1 VSFRTRLFI
10 AFGLIALV
18 PLIGLAIGVRR
29 EMDQR
34 LTAQYRSRVAALVA
48 VTRSD
53 LSQTSAAVGDRLASL
68 RDALP
73 DDAHL
78 RTALRDPGE
87 RAYLLDYAGQA
98 MRMTGLD
105 MLQLQDEHGR
115 ILSSGHFRNEYDRLD
130 PSLPGLLSRG
140 VALVNARTPEGPRL
154 VLARMDST
162 RIGDRRITLVGGIAV
177 DSAFLGRLRTDST
190 LTVSLV
196 LPADSAPGD
205 AVAEIPFPFVVSDSV
220 ARARFVIAHPSTD
233 LAALRESVD
242 RWFAAAVAL
251 VAIAATLGAI
261 ALAAR
266 VAQPL
271 AALAAETERLDL
283 DRLDATFNSATSR
296 DDEIGTLGRVLG
308 ALVRRLRSS
317 TVRLREAERRAT
329 IGDLSRQVTHDIKN
343 GLAPLRHVLRH
354 FDQVARDD
362 PNALAPVFA
371 ERRATLDASVAY
383 LDALAQNYARLAPR
397 TQAQRVDVNAIARS
411 VVVPDGITLRLAL
424 DPAMPQITADPV
436 VVRRIIE
443 NVASNAVNAMTSGGT
458 LTITTAG
465 GRLTIE
471 DTGSGM
477 TQDQL
482 ARAFEGPGLG
492 LSIVRRLV
500 TDLAATLT
508 VDTAPGRGTRVMVAF
523 NI

>member
-1 VSFRTRLFI
+1 MSFRGRLFI

-18 PLIGLAIGVRR
+18 PLVGLAIGVRR
-29 EMDQR
+29 EMDAR
-34 LTAQYRSRVAALVA
+34 LTAQYRSRVLALIA

-53 LSQTSAAVGDRLASL
+53 LAQTSTAVGARLASL

-73 DDAHL
+73 DDGRL
-78 RTALRDPGE
+78 RTALRDPSE
-87 RAYLLDYAGQA
+87 RAYVLDYAGQA

-130 PSLPGLLSRG
+130 PAPPRLLAG
-140 VALVNARTPEGPRL
+140 GAALVNARTPDGPRL
-154 VLARMDST
+154 VLARMDSA

-190 LTVSLV
+190 LPVSLV
-196 LPADSAPGD
+196 LPADSAPVD
-205 AVAEIPFPFVVSDSV
+205 AVADIPFPFETNDSL
-220 ARARFVIAHPSTD
+220 AIARFVISHPSTELD
-233 LAALRESVD
+233 ALRHSVD
-242 RWFAAAVAL
+242 QWFAAAVAL
-251 VAIAATLGAI
+251 VAIAATLGAV
-261 ALAAR
+261 ALATR
-266 VAQPL
+266 VGQPL
-271 AALAAETERLDL
+271 ARLAAETERLDL
-283 DRLDATFNSATSR
+283 DRLDVNFATERS
-296 DDEIGTLGRVLG
+296 DEIGTLSRVLG

-362 PNALAPVFA
+362 PLALAPVFA

-383 LDALAQNYARLAPR
+383 LDALARNYALLTPR
-397 TQAQRVDVNAIARS
+397 SEAQRVDVNAMARS
-411 VVVPDGITLRLAL
+411 VVVPENVTLTLAL
-424 DPAMPQITADPV
+424 DPAMPQITADPIG
-436 VVRRIIE
+436 VRRIIE
-443 NVASNAVNAMTSGGT
+443 NIASNAVNAMARGGT
-458 LTITTAG
+458 LTITTTAAG
-465 GRLTIE
+465 QLTIE

-477 TQDQL
+477 TQQQL
-482 ARAFEGPGLG
+482 AQAFEGPGLG

-508 VDTAPGRGTRVMVAF
+508 VDTAPGRGTRVAVTF
-523 NI
+523 HT

>member
-1 VSFRTRLFI
+1 VSFRARLFI

-34 LTAQYRSRVAALVA
+34 LTAQYRSRVAALTA
-48 VTRSD
+48 VTRTD

-68 RDALP
+68 RDAVP
-73 DDAHL
+73 DDERL
-78 RTALRDPGE
+78 RAALRDPSE
-87 RAYLLDYAGQA
+87 RAYLLDYAAQA

-130 PSLPGLLSRG
+130 PALPRLLAG
-140 VALVNARTPEGPRL
+140 GAALVHARTPDGPRL
-154 VLARMDST
+154 VLARADST
-162 RIGDRRITLVGGIAV
+162 RVGDRRVTLVGGIAV

-190 LTVSLV
+190 LTVSLL
-196 LPADSAPGD
+196 LPGDSALD
-205 AVAEIPFPFVVSDSV
+205 DVVAEIPFPFVAADSLGK
-220 ARARFVIAHPSTD
+220 ALFVIAHPTTD
-233 LAALRESVD
+233 LTALRHSVD

-251 VAIAATLGAI
+251 VAIAATLGAV

-266 VAQPL
+266 IGQPL

-283 DRLDATFNSATSR
+283 DRLDVHFATNR
-296 DDEIGTLGRVLG
+296 NDEIGTLSRVLG

-317 TVRLREAERRAT
+317 AVRLREAERRAT
-329 IGDLSRQVTHDIKN
+329 VGDLSRQVTHDIKN

-354 FDQVARDD
+354 FDQVARED
-362 PNALAPVFA
+362 PGALAPVFA

-383 LDALAQNYARLAPR
+383 LDALARNYALLTPR
-397 TQAQRVDVNAIARS
+397 AEPQRIDVNAIARS

-436 VVRRIIE
+436 GMRRIIE
-443 NVASNAVNAMTSGGT
+443 NIATNAVNAMGQGGT
-458 LTITTAG
+458 LTITTTATG
-465 GRLTIE
+465 QLTIE

-477 TQDQL
+477 TEEQL
-482 ARAFEGPGLG
+482 AQAFEGPGLG

-508 VDTAPGRGTRVMVAF
+508 VDTAPGRGTRVAVTF
-523 NI
+523 HL